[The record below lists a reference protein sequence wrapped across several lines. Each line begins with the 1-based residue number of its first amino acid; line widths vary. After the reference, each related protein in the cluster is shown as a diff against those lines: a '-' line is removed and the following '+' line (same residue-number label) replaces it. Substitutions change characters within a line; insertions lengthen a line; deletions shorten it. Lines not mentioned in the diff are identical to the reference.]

1 VRLAGLF
8 FLPMCVGLFL
18 LAGYLPGHHRAG
30 LFTGPC
36 SGRATGQ
43 GGGPGTARCLGPCRA
58 RAGPKH
64 RAADRADG
72 LRAAW
77 PCILVVNSM
86 LADSQGVAQV

>member
-1 VRLAGLF
+1 
-8 FLPMCVGLFL
+8 LPMCLGLFL

-43 GGGPGTARCLGPCRA
+43 GGGPGTGPGPGPVAIRPCRA

-64 RAADRADG
+64 RAAGRADG